1 MAMNISTVTG
11 VASAFEGARLAGQQQ
26 AASTAS
32 AAQTKRDDDRNAQDT
47 DVKKTDTVT
56 QDQETGQS
64 SNDPNGHRLN
74 VVV

>member
-1 MAMNISTVTG
+1 MNISTVAG

-32 AAQTKRDDDRNAQDT
+32 AAQTKRDDDRNAQET

-64 SNDPNGHRLN
+64 SNDPNGRRLN